1 MRRLSIFDGKIFDG
15 HNDTLL
21 RLTVNP
27 REGDNFFDSV
37 HGHIDLARARQGGMA
52 GGFFAIFLPNPPD
65 EGGASSPHP
74 QFPAPLDLHYAQ
86 SLTFKMMATLFQLE
100 RESQGQLRVARS
112 VADIIAAREAGA
124 MSAVL
129 HLEGA
134 EAIDEDLCAL
144 EVFYQAGLRSL
155 GPVWSRPTIFAEGVP
170 FLHRH
175 TPDTGA
181 GLTEAGKRLVQACN
195 ARRIMIDLSHM
206 NEAGFWDVAKWSTAP
221 LVATHSNAWALS
233 PSTRNLTDKQLD
245 AIRDSD
251 GMVGLNF
258 AVLFLREDGAS
269 DEDTAIDV
277 MVDHIDYLVNRV
289 GIERV
294 GFGSDFDGAPVPRAI
309 GDVSGLPRLVDAL
322 RARGY
327 GADELQKLCFDNW
340 MRVLKLTWG
349 E

>member
-1 MRRLSIFDGKIFDG
+1 MKRLSIFDG

-27 REGDNFFDSV
+27 LEGDNFFASG
-37 HGHIDLARARQGGMA
+37 HGHIDLARARQGGMD

-65 EGGASSPHP
+65 DGGLSSPHP
-74 QFPAPLDLHYAQ
+74 QLPAPLGLHYAQ
-86 SLTFKMMATLFQLE
+86 SLTLKMMATLFQLE

-175 TPDTGA
+175 SPDTGA
-181 GLTEAGKRLVQACN
+181 GLTEAGMRLVQACN
-195 ARRIMIDLSHM
+195 ARRIMIDLSHI

-277 MVDHIDYLVNRV
+277 MVDHIDYLVSRV

-327 GADELQKLCFDNW
+327 GADGLQKLCFDNW

>member
-1 MRRLSIFDGKIFDG
+1 MQPIPIFDG
-15 HNDTLL
+15 HNDVLL

-27 REGDNFFDSV
+27 FEGDNFKDSA
-37 HGHIDLARARQGGMA
+37 HGHLDLARARRGGMA
-52 GGFFAIFLPNPPD
+52 GGLFAIFIPNAPD
-65 EGGASSPHP
+65 DGMSSQHP
-74 QFPAPLDLHYAQ
+74 QLPAPLDLHYAQ
-86 SLTFKMMATLFQLE
+86 SLTFQMMAKLFQLE
-100 RESQGQLRVARS
+100 RESQGQFRVART
-112 VADIIAAREAGA
+112 VAELLDARETGM

-175 TPDTGA
+175 TPDTGP

-195 ARRIMIDLSHM
+195 QLRIMIDLSHM
-206 NEAGFWDVAKWSTAP
+206 NERGFWDVAKWSKAP

-245 AIRDSD
+245 AIKDSD

-258 AVLFLREDGAS
+258 AVIFLREDGQS
-269 DEDTAIDV
+269 DVDTDIDV
-277 MVDHIDYLVNRV
+277 MINHIDYLVGRV
-289 GIERV
+289 GIDRV

-309 GDVSGLPRLVDAL
+309 GDASGLPRLVDAL

-327 GADELQKLCFDNW
+327 GAAELQKLCFDNW